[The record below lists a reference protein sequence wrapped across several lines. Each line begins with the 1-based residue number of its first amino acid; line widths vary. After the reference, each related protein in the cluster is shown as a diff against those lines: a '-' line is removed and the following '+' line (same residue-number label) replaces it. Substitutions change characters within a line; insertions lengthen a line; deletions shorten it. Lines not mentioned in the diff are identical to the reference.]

1 MTTLPTAGPPA
12 ALDLSADLA
21 DLLQAVCDVESVSGA
36 ETRLADAV
44 EAALSACAHLEVL
57 RDGDAVVARTHLGR
71 ASRVVVAG
79 HLDTVPLGRRED
91 GSPNLPTWR
100 TGEGADA
107 VVHGRGTCDMKGGVA
122 VALSLAAS
130 LAEPTRDVT
139 WVFYDHEEVE
149 AELNGLGRLAASHP
163 DWLAGDVAV
172 LGEPT
177 SAAVEGG
184 CNGTL
189 RVEVHLRGVPAH
201 SARPWRGRNAVHA
214 AAPLLA
220 LLAGHDPGER
230 EVDGLVFR
238 QSLQAVGIR
247 GGTAGNVVPDACVVT
262 VNHRFA
268 PDRTLAQAE
277 ADLRELLAGYEVVR
291 TDGAEGARPGL
302 DRPAAAAV
310 VAATGEEPRAKL
322 GWTDVARFSALGVPA
337 VNLGPGDPL
346 LAHADDERCP
356 VADLHRCADVL
367 RTWLTEPQKD
377 GPQEDGP
384 PQDGPQEGGGPS
396 GGRAA
401 GASATIAP

>member
-1 MTTLPTAGPPA
+1 MTTPA
-12 ALDLSADLA
+12 APGPEPAVLDLAADLP

-44 EAALSACAHLEVL
+44 EAALGACDHLEVL

-79 HLDTVPLGRRED
+79 HLDTVPLGRRPD

-100 TGEGADA
+100 TGAGADE

-122 VALSLAAS
+122 VALSLAAA
-130 LAEPTRDVT
+130 LEAPTRDVT
-139 WVFYDHEEVE
+139 WVFYDHEEVD
-149 AELNGLGRLAASHP
+149 AALNGLGRLVERHP

-189 RVEVHLRGVPAH
+189 RVEVVLTGVSAH
-201 SARPWRGRNAVHA
+201 SARPWRGVNAVHA

-220 LLAGHDPGER
+220 LLAAHDAGER

-238 QSLQAVGIR
+238 QSLQVVGIS
-247 GGTAGNVVPDACVVT
+247 GGTAGNVVPDRCVVT
-262 VNHRFA
+262 INHRFA

-277 ADLRELLAGYEVVR
+277 ADLRALLAGYEVHR

-302 DRPAAAAV
+302 DRPAAADV

-346 LAHADDERCP
+346 LAHADAERCP
-356 VADLHRCADVL
+356 VADLHRCAEVL
-367 RTWLTEPQKD
+367 RTWLTGEPGVGAPSSAAD
-377 GPQEDGP
+377 RA
-384 PQDGPQEGGGPS
+384 PS
-396 GGRAA
+396 GSI
-401 GASATIAP
+401 GA

>member
-1 MTTLPTAGPPA
+1 VSDPA
-12 ALDLSADLA
+12 VLDLSADLA
-21 DLLQAVCDVESVSGA
+21 DLLQAVCDVESVSGDEA
-36 ETRLADAV
+36 RLADAV
-44 EAALSACAHLEVL
+44 EVALAACPHLEVL
-57 RDGDAVVARTHLGR
+57 RDGDAVVARTSLGR
-71 ASRVVVAG
+71 AERVVVAG
-79 HLDTVPLGRRED
+79 HLDTVPLGRRPD

-100 TGEGADA
+100 TGSGDDEL
-107 VVHGRGTCDMKGGVA
+107 VHGRGTADMKGGVA
-122 VALSLAAS
+122 VALSLAAA
-130 LAEPTRDVT
+130 LTEPTRDVT

-149 AELNGLGRLAASHP
+149 ASRNGLGRLAREHP

-189 RVEVHLRGVPAH
+189 RVDVVLDGVPAH
-201 SARPWRGRNAVHA
+201 SARPWRGVNAVHA

-247 GGTAGNVVPDACVVT
+247 GGTAGNVVPDRCVVT

-268 PDRTLAQAE
+268 PDRTLAEAE
-277 ADLRELLAGYEVVR
+277 ADLRELLAGYEVVL

-322 GWTDVARFSALGVPA
+322 GWTDVARFTALGVPA

-346 LAHADDERCP
+346 LAHADDEHCP
-356 VADLHRCADVL
+356 VRDLHRCADVL
-367 RTWLTEPQKD
+367 RRWLT
-377 GPQEDGP
+377 
-384 PQDGPQEGGGPS
+384 
-396 GGRAA
+396 
-401 GASATIAP
+401 APVDA